1 MLTSHFKH
9 SQAVRLRLTASLR
22 YAFTY
27 LLINLFIFYQELKEK
42 MSEANVVSG
51 EGVARTSVGVGGI
64 EPHIYVMNLK
74 KNMIK
79 KNKQMRKVLNMVN
92 NIYVIFDSVTHVPET
107 IELHYADDELEDPY
121 SLKGSRYLH
130 RVYQFPKVPL
140 KFYKEFTAETSKL
153 VLIYDNWKSKWHV
166 HECSEKQDA

>member
-1 MLTSHFKH
+1 MT
-9 SQAVRLRLTASLR
+9 
-22 YAFTY
+22 
-27 LLINLFIFYQELKEK
+27 
-42 MSEANVVSG
+42 
-51 EGVARTSVGVGGI
+51 

-92 NIYVIFDSVTHVPET
+92 NIYVIFDAKTFIPET
-107 IELHYADDELEDPY
+107 IELHYADDQLEDPY
-121 SLKGSRYLH
+121 SIKGSKYLQ

-140 KFYKEFTAETSKL
+140 KFYKEFTAETPKL

-166 HECSEKQDA
+166 HEATERIA